1 MELTNVNG
9 ADQVSVFLH
18 LSYNYCVKGT
28 LMADE
33 GNLEEA
39 LENFNRAIETD
50 PNNHIAYYNRATV
63 KIDLGDIEGGRNDFL
78 RFDSIIS
85 K

>member
-1 MELTNVNG
+1 MQTAENNRYN
-9 ADQVSVFLH
+9 SIEN
-18 LSYNYCVKGT
+18 LSFSSREYCIKGT

-33 GNLEEA
+33 GNLKEA
-39 LENFNRAIETD
+39 LENFNKAIEVN

-63 KIDLGDIEGGRNDFL
+63 KIDLGDIEGGRNDFFDFDKL
-78 RFDSIIS
+78 R